1 MSMPI
6 KADSVKDAARVI
18 KAKPEHMANVT
29 LASGY
34 GVSVF
39 LEHQYLVLMTVVYLF
54 VTVVGVGNEV
64 RELHDCRHTGRHE
77 R

>member
-1 MSMPI
+1 MI
-6 KADSVKDAARVI
+6 KPKEAVHVI
-18 KAKPEHMANVT
+18 RSKPEHMANVT

-54 VTVVGVGNEV
+54 VTVVGVGHEV
-64 RELHDCRHTGRHE
+64 QELHHFDRQGRHE
-77 R
+77 K

>member
-6 KADSVKDAARVI
+6 KEAAKVI
-18 KAKPEHMANVT
+18 KARPEHMANMT

-34 GVSVF
+34 GISVF

-54 VTVVGVGNEV
+54 VTVVGVGHEV
-64 RELHDCRHTGRHE
+64 QELHDCHTHGRHE
-77 R
+77 K